1 MGRLGITEII
11 VISILLFL
19 IYRVVKFLRK
29 NNEIKQEVSNNIE
42 KEKNE
47 EVIVNIPEVCPHC
60 KNPNTK
66 KVRLCEWCGNQI
78 I

>member
-1 MGRLGITEII
+1 MGRFGIAEII
-11 VISILLFL
+11 VVSILLFL
-19 IYRVVKFLRK
+19 LYRWKKIFRK

-42 KEKNE
+42 KKKNE
-47 EVIVNIPEVCPHC
+47 EVIVNIPDVCPHC

-78 I
+78 V